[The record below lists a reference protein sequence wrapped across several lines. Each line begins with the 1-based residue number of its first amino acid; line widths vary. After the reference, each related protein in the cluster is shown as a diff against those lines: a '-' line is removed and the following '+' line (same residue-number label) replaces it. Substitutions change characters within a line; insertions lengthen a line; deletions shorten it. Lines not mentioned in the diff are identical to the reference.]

1 MFSRISIM
9 GEFSE
14 GLKAELSTTTAD
26 ELRTFIADKTKE
38 AQDKELAMRATL
50 ENLIRFLAEME
61 QSSKAKVEEWQ
72 RENARIEAAI
82 QADLRNME
90 ENIHLDQILL
100 TRLATTLAEK
110 AEMERQKLSS
120 LPLAKEHQRIV
131 SLLEKEFDYDYDS
144 IMLNDPERAKRESE
158 NWTRWTQERVDST
171 LKMALTVAAIKQKWL
186 QQLKSQAEKWMVIN
200 ITFTY
205 TSHLYFYTQHGGK
218 LRKCFVC
225 FPQVSVPQVSDGPA
239 QEVNDTHI
247 KLSLDDG
254 LQSLS
259 FSSQKAEQ
267 VVVQNQML
275 QAKIDAKF
283 DKKMARLVAEAI
295 KKEEKIRAAELKKR
309 RQMEEKTRKKL
320 EEIQK
325 AELKE
330 KKRRE
335 AKEKKEA
342 EKMERRRA
350 KEERGETTQP
360 RFCFCFRKSS
370 RESLPRSP

>member
-1 MFSRISIM
+1 
-9 GEFSE
+9 
-14 GLKAELSTTTAD
+14 
-26 ELRTFIADKTKE
+26 
-38 AQDKELAMRATL
+38 
-50 ENLIRFLAEME
+50 
-61 QSSKAKVEEWQ
+61 
-72 RENARIEAAI
+72 
-82 QADLRNME
+82 
-90 ENIHLDQILL
+90 
-100 TRLATTLAEK
+100 
-110 AEMERQKLSS
+110 
-120 LPLAKEHQRIV
+120 
-131 SLLEKEFDYDYDS
+131 
-144 IMLNDPERAKRESE
+144 MLNDPERAKRESE

-171 LKMALTVAAIKQKWL
+171 LKMALTAAAIKQQWL
-186 QQLKSQAEKWMVIN
+186 QQLKSQAEKWMVSI
-200 ITFTY
+200 
-205 TSHLYFYTQHGGK
+205 
-218 LRKCFVC
+218 
-225 FPQVSVPQVSDGPA
+225 PQVSDGPA
-239 QEVNDTHI
+239 QEVNDIQI

-275 QAKIDAKF
+275 QAKIDAKL

-320 EEIQK
+320 EEIHK

-370 RESLPRSP
+370 RSKDNDQEVRSTDNE